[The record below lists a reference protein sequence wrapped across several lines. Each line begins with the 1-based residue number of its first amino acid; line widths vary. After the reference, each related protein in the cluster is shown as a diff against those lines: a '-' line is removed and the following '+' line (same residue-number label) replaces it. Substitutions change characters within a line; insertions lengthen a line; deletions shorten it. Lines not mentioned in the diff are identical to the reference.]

1 MNLKNRL
8 SKLEKTTRRIT
19 AEADCICFPPDEQP
33 CVRLGA
39 EREAV
44 TSVTCPIHGKRF
56 EHFEGGLSSADVPL
70 THLNPN
76 WRTAHS
82 PQYVKAMDASFPPD
96 RWPATKV
103 RESDGTHRYLLK
115 DGTEIGRVEPKP
127 VYSYGSGELSG
138 FLEGFPPKFTRISVE
153 HATKVTDPDGTEH
166 YVLKDGTEIV
176 RIEPEPEILH
186 YYPPPGR
193 F

>member
-8 SKLEKTTRRIT
+8 SKLEKTTRRII

-33 CVRLGA
+33 FLRLRA

-44 TSVTCPIHGKRF
+44 TSVTCQIHGKRF
-56 EHFEGGLSSADVPL
+56 KHIEGDISIPFPTHFY
-70 THLNPN
+70 PN
-76 WRTAHS
+76 WRTWRS

-96 RWPATKV
+96 RWPATEV
-103 RESDGTHRYLLK
+103 TESDGTHRYVLK
-115 DGTEIGRVEPKP
+115 DGTEIFRVEPTP
-127 VYSYGSGELSG
+127 VYSYQSGELVG

-153 HATKVTDPDGTEH
+153 HATKITDPDGTEH